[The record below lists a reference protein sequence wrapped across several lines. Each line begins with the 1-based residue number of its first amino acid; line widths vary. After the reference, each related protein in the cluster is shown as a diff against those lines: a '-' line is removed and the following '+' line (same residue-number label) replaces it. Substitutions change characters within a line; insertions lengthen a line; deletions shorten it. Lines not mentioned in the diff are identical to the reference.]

1 MRWFLSAIVGA
12 VAAFA
17 FAAPAMASPITYTEV
32 GTGSGTLDG
41 TPFTNQLV
49 TITMTA
55 DTSNIT
61 QPFPAFPGFF
71 ENIVG
76 TTTVSVSTVG
86 TDTLTNAFA
95 AVDQTFTNPTAAA
108 GIGVSPLTPIAIMD
122 TFNSAFAT
130 YALGVI
136 GPTSGSS
143 FIVPGVPFATGSGA
157 FVLNSMGDTTFCGST
172 GASCSTVG
180 TVPLP
185 AALPLFAT
193 GLAGLGLLGWR
204 RKRKAAAG

>member
-1 MRWFLSAIVGA
+1 MRSYLRTILGA

-17 FAAPAMASPITYTEV
+17 FAASAMASPITYTEQ

-157 FVLNSMGDTTFCGST
+157 FVLNSMGDTTFTATPGVS
-172 GASCSTVG
+172 A
-180 TVPLP
+180 VPLP

-193 GLAGLGLLGWR
+193 GLVGLGLLGRR
-204 RKRKAAAG
+204 RKKAIAV